1 MISFSALLYVIVF
14 WSIISTTVCWNY
26 FLVFQIFSFF
36 KPGVSFSCVFQP
48 TGGGTTRLLISF
60 PESVW
65 RYDHYMT
72 MWSDSLI
79 MNNET
84 ITGQHLLQ
92 EHLKFETCTVWLI
105 TNQSV
110 CLNLH
115 LKCSSRWEIVLL
127 YGWQLASSF
136 GFVFILF
143 DGQWS
148 DQDWDL
154 DKYLISIFGIILLLF
169 HHFLDN
175 FMIIRFVVKNL
186 KYVSVHWGQF
196 TRSKRL
202 NALITR
208 LDKP

>member
-36 KPGVSFSCVFQP
+36 KPGVSFSCIFQP
-48 TGGGTTRLLISF
+48 TGGGTRLLISF

-72 MWSDSLI
+72 LWSDSLI

-92 EHLKFETCTVWLI
+92 EHLKFKTCIVWLI

-115 LKCSSRWEIVLL
+115 LKCYSKMRNCLIIWLTAGFKFWFCL
-127 YGWQLASSF
+127 YFIWWSMVRPRLGPWQIFDIHIWNNFITISSF
-136 GFVFILF
+136 FRQF
-143 DGQWS
+143 
-148 DQDWDL
+148 
-154 DKYLISIFGIILLLF
+154 Y
-169 HHFLDN
+169 DN
-175 FMIIRFVVKNL
+175 
-186 KYVSVHWGQF
+186 
-196 TRSKRL
+196 
-202 NALITR
+202 
-208 LDKP
+208 